1 MEAKVN
7 IRFKKI
13 LGKKVD
19 DKLLKENP
27 KLMDATKD
35 TTIILCQQ
43 IKRYFDEHKI
53 KVGVSFTLQER

>member
-1 MEAKVN
+1 MEAKIN

-27 KLMDATKD
+27 KLMDVTKD

-43 IKRYFDEHKI
+43 IKRYFEEHKI
-53 KVGVSFTLQER
+53 KVGVSFTLHEK